1 MIQIRIRTSSDFV
14 EGGQDASG
22 NLRELRTN
30 SDLNLSFSTDPSE
43 CENTLFRFFKGVL
56 AHSDSNL
63 N

>member
-30 SDLNLSFSTDPSE
+30 SDLNLNFSTDPSE
-43 CENTLFRFFKGVL
+43 CETLFRFCKGVL
-56 AHSDSNL
+56 AYSDSNL